1 MAKRITLTERLE
13 LGANFRRAYSVSWFV
28 GGIGLGAAIVFGFIQ
43 DSSFRRFFFAY
54 LVSYMFFLSI
64 SLGALLY
71 VLVQHLTRAGWSV
84 ATRRVAENLTC
95 ALPMLGAL
103 SAPILLSVILYNG
116 ALYPWAQR
124 ATAHDAQ
131 VEHSES
137 TAVEKHD
144 GSTNTHPGP
153 RPINE
158 VTLRKRAWLNPFFFI
173 VRVLLYLAVFSG
185 LGLLYWKWS
194 VQQDVTADV
203 ELTHAM
209 QRWSAPALLLTFLI
223 LTFAAFDLLMSLDP
237 AWFSTMFGV
246 YYFSGCA
253 VAIFATL
260 ILMISLL
267 QRSGCLTQ
275 TITTE
280 HYHDLGKF
288 LFAFTF
294 FWGYIAFSQ
303 YMLIWYAAI
312 PEETIWLVRRGAS
325 SSRETMNAWTGVCI
339 LLLAGHLLIPFAG
352 LLSRHVK
359 RNTKLLVF
367 WAAWM
372 LVFHWIDLFW
382 LVMPEYESH
391 VRCGPTELLCLI
403 GLGGLYLA
411 TVLRIG
417 LRHNLRPVHD
427 PRLEESLAF
436 ENV

>member
-1 MAKRITLTERLE
+1 MAKRITLTECLE
-13 LGANFRRAYSVSWFV
+13 LGANFRRAYSASWFV
-28 GGIGLGAAIVFGFIQ
+28 GGIGLAAAIVIGFAIEPT
-43 DSSFRRFFFAY
+43 FRRFFFAY

-95 ALPMLGAL
+95 ALPMLAAL
-103 SAPILLSVILYNG
+103 AAPIVLSVILYDG
-116 ALYPWAQR
+116 SLYRWAQP
-124 ATAHDAQ
+124 APAHDAHGQ
-131 VEHSES
+131 QEPHT
-137 TAVEKHD
+137 TAERD
-144 GSTNTHPGP
+144 ATQQHPAP
-153 RPINE
+153 KPLDE
-158 VTLRKRAWLNPFFFI
+158 LTLKKRAWLNPVFFI
-173 VRVLLYLAVFSG
+173 VRVAIYLAVFSG

-194 VQQDVTADV
+194 VRQDVTADV
-203 ELTHAM
+203 ELTHTM
-209 QRWSAPALLLTFLI
+209 QKWSAPALLLTFVT

-237 AWFSTMFGV
+237 SWFSTMFGV
-246 YYFSGCA
+246 YYFAGSA
-253 VAIFATL
+253 VAIFAAL
-260 ILMISLL
+260 ILIISLL

-275 TITTE
+275 TITVE

-303 YMLIWYAAI
+303 YMLLWYGAI
-312 PEETIWLVRRGAS
+312 PEEIGWLGRRGATTHAEAVNPWS
-325 SSRETMNAWTGVCI
+325 TVC
-339 LLLAGHLLIPFAG
+339 LLLLFGHLLIPFAG

-359 RNTKLLVF
+359 RNTKMLIF
-367 WAAWM
+367 WAAWL
-372 LVFHWIDLFW
+372 LVFHWIDLYW
-382 LVMPEYESH
+382 LIMPEYDEH
-391 VRCGPTELLCLI
+391 IHFGLLEVACFI
-403 GLGGLYLA
+403 GIGGLYLA

>member
-1 MAKRITLTERLE
+1 
-13 LGANFRRAYSVSWFV
+13 
-28 GGIGLGAAIVFGFIQ
+28 
-43 DSSFRRFFFAY
+43 
-54 LVSYMFFLSI
+54 
-64 SLGALLY
+64 
-71 VLVQHLTRAGWSV
+71 
-84 ATRRVAENLTC
+84 
-95 ALPMLGAL
+95 MLGAL
-103 SAPILLSVILYNG
+103 AAPILLSVILYNG

-124 ATAHDAQ
+124 VSEPAEH
-131 VEHSES
+131 VEHGATQPAEAGL
-137 TAVEKHD
+137 AVEK
-144 GSTNTHPGP
+144 SETHAPGP
-153 RPINE
+153 RPIDE
-158 VTLRKRAWLNPFFFI
+158 LTLRKRAWLNPFFFI
-173 VRVLLYLAVFSG
+173 VRVLIYLAVFSG

-194 VQQDVTADV
+194 VQQDITADV
-203 ELTHAM
+203 ALTHKM
-209 QRWSAPALLLTFLI
+209 QHWSAPVLLLAFVV

-253 VAIFATL
+253 VGIFAAL
-260 ILMISLL
+260 ILVLALL

-275 TITTE
+275 TITPE

-303 YMLIWYAAI
+303 FMLIWYANI
-312 PEETIWLVRRGAS
+312 PEETAWLIRRGAT

-359 RNTKLLVF
+359 RNTRLLVF

-372 LVFHWIDLFW
+372 LVFHWIDIYW
-382 LVMPEYESH
+382 LVMPEYDAH
-391 VRCGPTELLCLI
+391 VRLGPTEILCLV

>member
-13 LGANFRRAYSVSWFV
+13 LGANFRRAYAASWFV
-28 GGIGLGAAIVFGFIQ
+28 GGIGIAAAIVIGFVLEP
-43 DSSFRRFFFAY
+43 SFRRFFFAY

-95 ALPMLGAL
+95 ALPMLAAL
-103 SAPILLSVILYNG
+103 AAPILLSVLLHNG
-116 ALYPWAQR
+116 SLYPWAQPKPKD
-124 ATAHDAQ
+124 AHAEI
-131 VEHSES
+131 VEHPPAE
-137 TAVEKHD
+137 T
-144 GSTNTHPGP
+144 GSAAEHPAP
-153 RPINE
+153 KPLDE
-158 VTLRKRAWLNPFFFI
+158 LTLKKRAWLNPFFFI
-173 VRVLLYLAVFSG
+173 LRVLIYLAVFSG

-194 VQQDVTADV
+194 VTQDVTADV
-203 ELTHAM
+203 ELTHTM
-209 QRWSAPALLLTFLI
+209 QRWSAPALLLTFVT

-253 VAIFATL
+253 VAIFPTL
-260 ILMISLL
+260 IVIIALL

-303 YMLIWYAAI
+303 YMLLWYGAI
-312 PEETIWLVRRGAS
+312 PEEVGWLARRGATTH
-325 SSRETMNAWTGVCI
+325 RDTMNAWSTVC
-339 LLLAGHLLIPFAG
+339 LLLLLGHLLIPFAA

-367 WAAWM
+367 WAVWM

-382 LVMPEYESH
+382 LVMPEYDAK
-391 VRCGPTELLCLI
+391 VRFGLLEVACLVGI
-403 GLGGLYLA
+403 GGLYLA
-411 TVLRIG
+411 TTLRIG